1 MINLLCK
8 SIAIFTLLITVFL
21 TSGCESSGGTRVSAG
36 YSVYSGYGYPY
47 YGNDY
52 YYRPPVNRPDRPNP
66 PDRPNR
72 PEQPIA
78 KPPAFKPPGN
88 IGRPK
93 PMPSR
98 PANRSRAR

>member
-1 MINLLCK
+1 MNNLLCK
-8 SIAIFTLLITVFL
+8 FVAIFTLLIMAFL
-21 TSGCESSGGTRVSAG
+21 TSGCESTGGTRVSVG
-36 YSVYSGYGYPY
+36 YSVYGGYGYPY

-52 YYRPPVNRPDRPNP
+52 YRPPVNQPDRPDR

-93 PMPSR
+93 PMPR
-98 PANRSRAR
+98 PASRSRAR